1 MRKLIITNLILGA
14 LLYFGLTAFANSVKA
29 NEYNTAVIG
38 HVITQKVTGQ
48 PIDTSKL
55 LEQEL
60 SRAAHL
66 FAIDSINILQKY
78 LPSILDKMA
87 ADLRLEADK
96 NYKCNL
102 LKDTKIQDDCK

>member
-1 MRKLIITNLILGA
+1 M
-14 LLYFGLTAFANSVKA
+14 NSLKA
-29 NEYNTAVIG
+29 SEYNTAVIG

-55 LEQEL
+55 MEQEL
-60 SRAAHL
+60 ARAAHL

-78 LPSILDKMA
+78 LPAILDKMA

-96 NYKCNL
+96 NYKCIL
-102 LKDTKIQDDCK
+102 LKDTKIKDDCK

>member
-14 LLYFGLTAFANSVKA
+14 LLYFGLTAFAKSVRA
-29 NEYNTAVIG
+29 NEYNTAVTG
-38 HVITQKVTGQ
+38 HVITQKITGQ

-66 FAIDSINILQKY
+66 FAIDSINILIY
-78 LPSILDKMA
+78 GFW
-87 ADLRLEADK
+87 R
-96 NYKCNL
+96 
-102 LKDTKIQDDCK
+102 